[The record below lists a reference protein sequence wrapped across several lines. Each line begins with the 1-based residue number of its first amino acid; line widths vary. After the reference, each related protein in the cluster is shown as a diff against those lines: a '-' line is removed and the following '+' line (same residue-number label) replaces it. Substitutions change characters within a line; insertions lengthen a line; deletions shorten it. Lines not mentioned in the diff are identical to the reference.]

1 MAWGI
6 FERELPVLRQAPFS
20 FTIAI
25 LAGALSGAYFASLFY
40 DREIANL
47 NSEIRLRDGKLEE
60 FQELQERL
68 RNVERILSE
77 NQLTFRVEKEADAM
91 SFQRALAEAGISYEV
106 TPSDGGYEFLFN
118 EDAVE
123 R

>member
-1 MAWGI
+1 M
-6 FERELPVLRQAPFS
+6 LRQAPFS

-25 LAGALSGAYFASLFY
+25 LAGALAGGYFASLFY

>member
-6 FERELPVLRQAPFS
+6 FERELSMLRQAPFS

-25 LAGALSGAYFASLFY
+25 LAGALSGGYFVSLFY

-68 RNVERILSE
+68 RNVERILHD
-77 NQLTFRVEKEADAM
+77 NQLSFRVEDEKDAM
-91 SFQRALAEAGISYEV
+91 SFQRALGEAGISYDV
-106 TPSDGGYEFLFN
+106 VPTNGGYEFLFN
-118 EDAVE
+118 SKELE